1 MDSDFSAG
9 LKNPIFEQLEARN
22 LHFINKPFTRTIHS
36 SVITRA
42 SPKAAQ
48 KIKSGPF
55 WLILFLLRQ
64 LTLNILTHTRLF
76 FFLKT
81 LIMVWSHKSKYLYSK
96 CLKQVVVNEIKIFLK
111 LQPLV

>member
-9 LKNPIFEQLEARN
+9 LKNPIIEQLEARN
-22 LHFINKPFTRTIHS
+22 LHIINKPFTRTIHS

-42 SPKAAQ
+42 SPKVAQ

-55 WLILFLLRQ
+55 WLILFLFASTYSQR
-64 LTLNILTHTRLF
+64 TYAYATFF

-81 LIMVWSHKSKYLYSK
+81 LIMVWSHKSKCPYSK
-96 CLKQVVVNEIKIFLK
+96 CLK
-111 LQPLV
+111 